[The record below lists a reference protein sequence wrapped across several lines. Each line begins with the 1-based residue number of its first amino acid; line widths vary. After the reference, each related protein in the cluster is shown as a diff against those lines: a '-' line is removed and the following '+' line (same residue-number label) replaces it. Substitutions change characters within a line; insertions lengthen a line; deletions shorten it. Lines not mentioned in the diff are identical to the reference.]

1 MADPSIERFRR
12 VAAVA
17 HRHLAERQEEINA
30 LNVIPVPDGDTGDN
44 MVGTMEAVVAALEN
58 LERSDLA
65 QIDRGLIITT
75 VDHAALMGARG
86 NSGVILSQIISGAS
100 RVLTT
105 FRGELIGPTQVRDA
119 LDNASHAA
127 RSAVHD
133 PEPGTIL
140 TVLDAVRDSVG
151 ESAAALSG
159 RGVEPGMGD
168 EAQDALLGELIGPAI
183 ATGLDALAKTQEQN
197 ERLAEAGVVDAGAY
211 GLMVILGGMV
221 MGLAGAEDA
230 ASPVPHYP
238 PANIDLHWDSEYS
251 HCTSCIVTGRGLD
264 AAYLAPRLNGLGD
277 SVAVVGDQTML
288 KVHVHTDEPERVK
301 EICATYGNVDQFEA
315 TNMHD
320 QIAARRA
327 AGGTRAPIE
336 AAGAD
341 GDSRTGLVA
350 VASGDGM
357 KALFAAEGATVIDGG
372 ATLNPSIN
380 EILEAI
386 KQTGGEEVVVL
397 PNSSNVVMA
406 AEEAVRL
413 ADRPARVVPS
423 TSVQAGLAA
432 VVGGFDAAADPAEN
446 VRRLSAELDAIA
458 TGLIA
463 PADRDDPDG
472 RYVRGDAVGLLGSE
486 VVAWGDPAAT
496 LMALIDQLSAG
507 AEIVTILEGV
517 DPPVRADSVGIEPSD
532 GAELEIM
539 DGGQANYWWLIA
551 AQ

>member
-12 VAAVA
+12 VAEVA
-17 HRHLAERQEEINA
+17 YLHLAERREEINA

-44 MVGTMEAVVAALEN
+44 MVGTMQAVVEALEN
-58 LERSDLA
+58 IERSALA

-100 RVLTT
+100 RELTT
-105 FRGELIGPTQVRDA
+105 RRGELIGPTLVRDA
-119 LDNASHAA
+119 LDTAA
-127 RSAVHD
+127 HSARAAVHD

-140 TVLDAVRDSVG
+140 TVLDAVRTSVE
-151 ESAAALSG
+151 ESVEALEG
-159 RGVEPGMGD
+159 KDVEPGMGD
-168 EAQDALLGELIGPAI
+168 EAQDALLGELIGPALG
-183 ATGLDALAKTQEQN
+183 AGLEALEKTQGQN
-197 ERLAEAGVVDAGAY
+197 TRLAEAGVVDAGAY

-221 MGLAGAEDA
+221 MGLAGVYDAE
-230 ASPVPHYP
+230 SPIPHYP

-264 AAYLAPRLNGLGD
+264 AAFLAPRLNGLGD

-288 KVHVHTDEPERVK
+288 KVHVHTDEPDRVRQ
-301 EICATYGNVDQFEA
+301 ICATYGNVDQFEA

-327 AGGTRAPIE
+327 AGSTRSPI
-336 AAGAD
+336 AAAD
-341 GDSRTGLVA
+341 GGRDARTGLVA
-350 VASGDGM
+350 VASGDGL

-380 EILEAI
+380 EIIDAI
-386 KQTGGEEVVVL
+386 QQTGGEEVIVL

-406 AEEAVRL
+406 AKEAVRL
-413 ADRPARVVPS
+413 ADRRALVVPS
-423 TSVQAGLAA
+423 TSVQAGLVAM
-432 VVGGFDAAADPAEN
+432 VGGFDAAGDPAEN
-446 VRRLSAELDAIA
+446 ARRLEAELDAIS
-458 TGLIA
+458 TGLVA

-472 RYVRGDAVGLLGSE
+472 RYARGDAVGLLGADL
-486 VVAWGDPAAT
+486 VAWGDPAAT
-496 LMALIDQLSAG
+496 LGKVIAELGEG
-507 AEIVTILEGV
+507 AEIITILEGD
-517 DPPVRADSVGIEPSD
+517 DPPVRAQSLGIDLD
-532 GAELEIM
+532 GGPELEIM

-551 AQ
+551 SQ